1 MARRAFHARSGFTL
15 VELLV
20 AIAVLAIVAVL
31 GWRGLD
37 GIVRSRQT
45 LTGQMEQSRGMQL
58 AFAQLESDLEQLAT
72 KDVLQQR
79 ENLVADDEGLTL
91 VRSSSPE
98 NAASQLVVVAYRLRD
113 GVLSRRES
121 RGTRDLAQLDALWQA
136 SVGHADPTPGIALQ
150 SGVQS
155 LAVRLWEAGS
165 WRTPPSGQSTNPSAN
180 SGGTGGT
187 GSVGPGGAAQPA
199 QVGPEG
205 LEIALRLNN
214 LPNTLVKV
222 FLLGAK

>member
-1 MARRAFHARSGFTL
+1 MARRFSRSGFTL

-45 LTGQMEQSRGMQL
+45 LTGQMEQARGMQL
-58 AFAQLESDLEQLAT
+58 AFAQMESDLEQLAS
-72 KDVLQQR
+72 KELLQQR
-79 ENLVADDEGLTL
+79 ENLVADSEGLTL
-91 VRSSSPE
+91 VRTSSPE
-98 NAASQLVVVAYRLRD
+98 NAATQMMVVAYRLRD
-113 GVLSRRES
+113 GVLTRRES

-136 SVGHADPTPGIALQ
+136 SVGHADTTPGIALQ
-150 SGVQS
+150 SEVQS
-155 LAVRLWEAGS
+155 LAVRVWEAGN
-165 WRTPPSGQSTNPSAN
+165 WRALGSGQAAN
-180 SGGTGGT
+180 SGGSGG
-187 GSVGPGGAAQPA
+187 GGGPGGVTPPA

>member
-1 MARRAFHARSGFTL
+1 MARRASRSGFTL

-45 LTGQMEQSRGMQL
+45 LTGQMEQARGMQL
-58 AFAQLESDLEQLAT
+58 AFAQMESDLEQLAG
-72 KDVLQQR
+72 KELLQQR
-79 ENLVADDEGLTL
+79 ENLVADSEGLTL
-91 VRSSSPE
+91 VRTSSPE
-98 NAASQLVVVAYRLRD
+98 NAATQMMVVAYRLRD
-113 GVLSRRES
+113 GVLTRRES

-136 SVGHADPTPGIALQ
+136 SVGHADTTPGIALQ
-150 SGVQS
+150 SQVQS
-155 LAVRLWEAGS
+155 LEVRVWEAGN
-165 WRTPPSGQSTNPSAN
+165 WRALASGQATTPNTPPPPPPPPTGQPQAPVQT
-180 SGGTGGT
+180 
-187 GSVGPGGAAQPA
+187 
-199 QVGPEG
+199 GPEG

>member
-1 MARRAFHARSGFTL
+1 MARRGSRFPSHSGFTL

-45 LTGQMEQSRGMQL
+45 LTGQMEQARGMQL
-58 AFAQLESDLEQLAT
+58 AFAQMESDLEQLAG
-72 KDVLQQR
+72 KELLQQR
-79 ENLVADDEGLTL
+79 ENLVADNEGLTL
-91 VRSSSPE
+91 VRTSSPE
-98 NAASQLVVVAYRLRD
+98 NGPTQMMVVAYRLNN
-113 GVLSRRES
+113 GVLTRRES

-136 SVGHADPTPGIALQ
+136 SVGHADATPGIALQ
-150 SGVQS
+150 SEVQS
-155 LAVRLWEAGS
+155 LAVRVWEAGN
-165 WRTPPSGQSTNPSAN
+165 WRALGSGQAVN
-180 SGGTGGT
+180 SNAPPPPLVAPPPA
-187 GSVGPGGAAQPA
+187 SA

-205 LEIALRLNN
+205 LEISLRLNN